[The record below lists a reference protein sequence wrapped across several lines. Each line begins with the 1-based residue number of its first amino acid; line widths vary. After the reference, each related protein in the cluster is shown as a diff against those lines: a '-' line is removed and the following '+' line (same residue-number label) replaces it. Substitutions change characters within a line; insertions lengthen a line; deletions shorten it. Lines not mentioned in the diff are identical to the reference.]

1 LHVLRSGCCWRD
13 CPPEYAPA
21 TTIYNRYNRWNAQG
35 VWKRIFERLAA
46 AGNIPDEI
54 SIGST
59 YVKAHRSAA
68 GQKGGQAAQAI
79 GRSGS
84 GRTSK
89 IHAVAKAEG
98 KPLAFIRRLERWLTS
113 ASLPVCSTA
122 SPRRVAHLPTKPA
135 MLTTFASRWEEQGT
149 EVVIPSTR
157 ARRRP
162 HPLNRRAY
170 RGRDAVERMFE
181 RMKDWRRLATRYDRL
196 ARNFLSAIAL
206 LATAAGWLT

>member
-1 LHVLRSGCCWRD
+1 
-13 CPPEYAPA
+13 
-21 TTIYNRYNRWNAQG
+21 
-35 VWKRIFERLAA
+35 
-46 AGNIPDEI
+46 
-54 SIGST
+54 
-59 YVKAHRSAA
+59 
-68 GQKGGQAAQAI
+68 
-79 GRSGS
+79 
-84 GRTSK
+84 
-89 IHAVAKAEG
+89 
-98 KPLAFIRRLERWLTS
+98 
-113 ASLPVCSTA
+113 
-122 SPRRVAHLPTKPA
+122 